1 MFSLSNT
8 TQMHVAFEIAA
19 LASLILWMNLT
30 RKKTAQHLEQLLL
43 RIQAQDEK
51 IVRLEQMVRRLQK
64 TVTLHQ
70 QQQQQQAAFIPPP
83 PAPVIAPSL
92 VPVPP
97 PAPVIAPS
105 LVPVPP
111 PAPVIAPQSSPPPP
125 PPPSWIEPEADLDAE
140 LDAEIQEELAEL
152 SLDPSSFQMM
162 LGQPLASIPEDG
174 EISTDDLKKK
184 A

>member
-97 PAPVIAPS
+97 PAPVIAP
-105 LVPVPP
+105 
-111 PAPVIAPQSSPPPP
+111 QSSPPPP

>member
-1 MFSLSNT
+1 MFSLSNS

-19 LASLILWMNLT
+19 LASLILWVNLN

-43 RIQAQDEK
+43 RIQSQDEK
-51 IVRLEQMVRRLQK
+51 IQRLEQLVRRLQK
-64 TVTLHQ
+64 TVQ
-70 QQQQQQAAFIPPP
+70 QQQQQQIYTPPP
-83 PAPVIAPSL
+83 P
-92 VPVPP
+92 PP
-97 PAPVIAPS
+97 PVVSQAQPS
-105 LVPVPP
+105 
-111 PAPVIAPQSSPPPP
+111 SMSPPPP
-125 PPPSWIEPEADLDAE
+125 PPPAPATMPVPPSNAADADLDAD

-184 A
+184 V